1 MFTRCIFCHGA
12 LGANEALEVFP
23 VGRRLAFDPAR
34 GRLWVVCR
42 QCERWNLSPLDE
54 RWEAIEGA
62 ERLYR
67 DTRRRASTDQIGL
80 ARLPDGTELVRVG
93 RPQRPEFAAWRYG
106 DQFGRR
112 RVRYVARGVLGV
124 GAIGALWAGGMA
136 AGVAIGGFAWMFG
149 NLAQRIVEGDPDRI
163 IARLSH
169 ADVEGGEARVRR
181 KHVKHLRLRADAG
194 SPHGFA
200 LGVPYGKKRVLQLT
214 GEEALRAA
222 GLLLPAVNRSGGR
235 ADAVRD
241 AVALL
246 EADPDPLRQ
255 FARSTTFAPLEGKT
269 TAKHRVGALPTP
281 VRLALEMAAHEESE
295 RRALEG
301 ELAVLEQA
309 WRDAE
314 EIAAIAD
321 DMFLPAGVRTRLDA
335 LRRTIAG

>member
-1 MFTRCIFCHGA
+1 MFTRCIYCHGD
-12 LGANEALEVFP
+12 LGANEAVEIFP
-23 VGRRLAFDPAR
+23 VGRRLAFDAAR

-42 QCERWNLSPLDE
+42 ACERWNLSPLDE
-54 RWEAIEGA
+54 RWEAIESA
-62 ERLYR
+62 ERLYH
-67 DTRRRASTDQIGL
+67 DTRTRVSTDNVGL
-80 ARLPDGTELVRVG
+80 ARLRDGTELVRVG

-112 RVRYVARGVLGV
+112 RVRYVARGALGV
-124 GAIGALWAGGMA
+124 GAVGALWAGGAA
-136 AGVAIGGFAWMFG
+136 AGVAIGGFAWVFV
-149 NLAQRIVEGDPDRI
+149 NLAQRIIEGDPDAI
-163 IARLSH
+163 VARVTH

-222 GLLLPAVNRSGGR
+222 GMLLPAVNRSGGK

-246 EADPDPLRQ
+246 ETDPDPLRQ
-255 FARSTTFAPLEGKT
+255 FARSATIAPLDGKT
-269 TAKHRVGALPTP
+269 TAKHRISALPTP

-301 ELAVLEQA
+301 ELATLEQA

-321 DMFLPAGVRTRLDA
+321 DMFLPEAVRTRLDA
-335 LRRTIAG
+335 LRRTIVG

>member
-1 MFTRCIFCHGA
+1 MFTRCIYCHGD
-12 LGANEALEVFP
+12 LGANEAVEIFP
-23 VGRRLAFDPAR
+23 VGRRLAFDAAR

-42 QCERWNLSPLDE
+42 ACERWNLSPLDE
-54 RWEAIEGA
+54 RWEAIESA

-67 DTRRRASTDQIGL
+67 DTRRRASTDNIGL
-80 ARLPDGTELVRVG
+80 ARLADGTELVRVG
-93 RPQRPEFAAWRYG
+93 KPQRPEFAAWRYG

-112 RVRYVARGVLGV
+112 RVRYVARGALGV
-124 GAIGALWAGGMA
+124 GAVGALWAGGAA
-136 AGVAIGGFAWMFG
+136 AGVAVGGFAWIFV
-149 NLAQRIVEGDPDRI
+149 NLAQRIIEGDPDKI
-163 IARLSH
+163 VARVAH

-181 KHVKHLRLRADAG
+181 KHVKHLRLRADAE

-214 GEEALRAA
+214 GDEALRAA
-222 GLLLPAVNRSGGR
+222 GMLLPAVNRSGGR

-246 EADPDPLRQ
+246 DESPDPLRYFERTALRAPSSPSTKQ
-255 FARSTTFAPLEGKT
+255 KFAIA
-269 TAKHRVGALPTP
+269 ALPAP

-301 ELAVLEQA
+301 ELAQLERA

-335 LRRTIAG
+335 LRRTLVG